1 MLKYSN
7 CTRQEV
13 SAMGRPISII
23 KLTAEEE
30 AELTRRVRAAKTPR
44 RDSERARIV
53 LLLSQ
58 GLTQTAV
65 SLETGAS
72 LPRVNKW
79 SQRFRRD
86 RLAGLADK
94 PRPGRPRTIPE
105 EKVVQ
110 VIEMAGQF
118 RPGRSVWSTRSMAEE
133 VGGISHSTV
142 QRIWKAFDIKP
153 HLRSTFKVSTDKN
166 FTEKFWAVVLL
177 YLFPPANAMVLC
189 CDEKTQCQALERTQ
203 RGLPL
208 GIGHICTRTHDYRR
222 HGKLNLFTCMDYATG
237 RIIARLEARHT
248 HKEWLRFPEQIDRET
263 PKDMELYLI
272 MDNYCTHKHKKV
284 MAWLERHPRFH
295 IYFTPTSCSW
305 INMVE
310 RFFAEITRVA
320 IRSGSFTSTR
330 DLAREI
336 WAFLNRWNK
345 KPRTF
350 KWKADPMV
358 VFEKI
363 LRARAALHR
372 ELSLI

>member
-1 MLKYSN
+1 
-7 CTRQEV
+7 
-13 SAMGRPISII
+13 MGRPISII

-30 AELTRRVRAAKTPR
+30 AELTRRVRAAKTSR
-44 RDSERARIV
+44 RDSERAQIV
-53 LLLSQ
+53 LLLSR

-166 FTEKFWAVVLL
+166 FAVKFWDIVLL

-222 HGKLNLFTCMDYATG
+222 HGKLNLLTCMDYATG
-237 RIIARLEARHT
+237 RVIARTEARHT
-248 HKEWLRFPEQIDRET
+248 HREWLRFPEQIDRET
-263 PKDMELYLI
+263 PKDKEPHLI
-272 MDNYCTHKHKKV
+272 IDNYCTH
-284 MAWLERHPRFH
+284 
-295 IYFTPTSCSW
+295 
-305 INMVE
+305 
-310 RFFAEITRVA
+310 
-320 IRSGSFTSTR
+320 STR
-330 DLAREI
+330 
-336 WAFLNRWNK
+336 K
-345 KPRTF
+345 
-350 KWKADPMV
+350 
-358 VFEKI
+358 
-363 LRARAALHR
+363 
-372 ELSLI
+372 